1 MKQQQNHASVATSVG
16 LALLCLLAYSQMRG
30 LVYGAPILDET
41 QAAGRPEPA
50 GPPLLLL
57 MDYNANDS
65 LSFFCLT
72 FPLVACESLP
82 GDIFG
87 RRWKTWS
94 TRAGADAPGNTGQL
108 PCDDLHWQGQNNP
121 AVHEYMLPGGG
132 KLFSGGKVENKI
144 KVVVDTKVVQV
155 GFWSLVSLA
164 KMQSWDGGGRRL
176 SKTPSVCFKCQW
188 CRPLRGIF
196 SSGFLCIFTH
206 LLRPPS
212 LDYCCFLCRLTWI
225 GFPHI
230 WVDLSLLFFVFLTF
244 VVFFKWS
251 CLFLV
256 MHCLQF
262 WSVCWFSHTNT

>member
-144 KVVVDTKVVQV
+144 KVVVDIKVVQV

-164 KMQSWDGGGRRL
+164 KMQSWDGGGGVSQRHPPFVLNVSGVARWGASLALVSSVFSLTCLDHPAWITAAFSADSLELVSLTSGLIFLFFSL
-176 SKTPSVCFKCQW
+176 SS
-188 CRPLRGIF
+188 
-196 SSGFLCIFTH
+196 
-206 LLRPPS
+206 
-212 LDYCCFLCRLTWI
+212 
-225 GFPHI
+225 
-230 WVDLSLLFFVFLTF
+230 SLLWYFLSE
-244 VVFFKWS
+244 VVCS
-251 CLFLV
+251 
-256 MHCLQF
+256 
-262 WSVCWFSHTNT
+262 